1 MVRALYNFIIIIAF
15 IPYILIIILRKY
27 KGKEHPTKYKEK
39 IFYNNFERPDGFL
52 LWFHVASL
60 GEFNSILPIID
71 FYLKKSDKYK
81 FLITTV
87 TLSSYTQF
95 EKKFAHNKRVFH
107 QFLPY
112 DVGFLVK
119 NFLDKWSPDIVSFVD
134 SEIWP
139 NFISQIKNREIPFI
153 LLNARIT
160 KKTFK
165 RWMYFKRFAYEIF
178 NSFTLCI
185 ASSNESEKYLN
196 QLNVKN
202 IKNFGNVKFCTR
214 SEKDKIDDKNQFNSI
229 KNKKVWVA
237 LSTHEDEELFCCNV
251 QEKLEKADKD
261 FVSIIIPRHIGR
273 IKKIYTK
280 LSNFNKKIQI
290 KNENDNISED
300 AKIVLVN
307 YYGLTSK
314 YLNKFKQV
322 FIGKSMIPSLS
333 QVGGQ
338 NPIDAI
344 KMGCKVYHGPFVY
357 NFKEIYDYL
366 DINNFSEQ
374 ISGNRSEC
382 VELLAKKIIS
392 DLEISSKS
400 KMSKIEKFN
409 IFSDRIFNNVI
420 QEYDK
425 VIK

>member
-15 IPYILIIILRKY
+15 IPYILIIYIRKL

-39 IFYNNFERPDGFL
+39 FFYKNFKRPDGFL

-71 FYLKKSDKYK
+71 FYLKKGNKYK

-95 EKKFAHNKRVFH
+95 EKKFSNNARVFH
-107 QFLPY
+107 QFLPFDLNY
-112 DVGFLVK
+112 LVK
-119 NFLDKWSPDIVSFVD
+119 NFLDKWKPDVVSFVD

-139 NFISQIKNREIPFI
+139 NFINQIKKKEIPFI

-165 RWMYFKRFAYEIF
+165 RWLFFRSFAYEIF

-185 ASSNESEKYLN
+185 SSSNETEKYLN
-196 QLNVKN
+196 QLKAKN
-202 IKNFGNVKFCTR
+202 IRNFGNIKFCTQ
-214 SEKDKIDDKNQFNSI
+214 SGENKIDDKNQFNSI

-237 LSTHEDEELFCCNV
+237 LSTHDDEELFCCNV
-251 QEKLEKADKD
+251 QEKLEKIDKD

-273 IKKIYTK
+273 VKKIYSK
-280 LSNFNKKIQI
+280 LSHLNKKIQI
-290 KNENDNISED
+290 KNENDNIFED
-300 AKIVLVN
+300 TKIVLVN

-314 YLNKFKQV
+314 YLNKFKKV
-322 FIGKSMIPSLS
+322 FIGKSMIRSLS

-338 NPIDAI
+338 NPIDAV

-366 DINNFSEQ
+366 DINNFAEK
-374 ISGNRSEC
+374 ISDDRSQSIEI
-382 VELLAKKIIS
+382 LAKKIIEDFKKS
-392 DLEISSKS
+392 SISRINR
-400 KMSKIEKFN
+400 IEEFN
-409 IFSDRIFNNVI
+409 TFSEKIFNNVI
-420 QEYDK
+420 QEYNRVVK
-425 VIK
+425 